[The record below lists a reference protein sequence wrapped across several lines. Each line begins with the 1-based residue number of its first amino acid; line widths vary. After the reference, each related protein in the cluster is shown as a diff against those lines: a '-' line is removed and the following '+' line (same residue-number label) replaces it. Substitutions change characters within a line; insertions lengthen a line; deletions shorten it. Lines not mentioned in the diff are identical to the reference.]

1 MAEDI
6 LGDSEAFIRSRR
18 HVWQGR
24 VHITEA
30 AHAYK
35 LAIEAQAIN
44 YQTWQDV
51 IRWRLDDENFSRS
64 QWLELTQQIAK
75 AMAKYPVPMFELVEM
90 YEKQKLF
97 TSDSPAEKIKI
108 WQALY
113 VAAGDNFR
121 SYWMEFTNIL
131 KRQQEELGSSSEA
144 KVALATMLFGTY
156 RNSDKYLSDLLGW
169 GQKELGNNAKTEK
182 QWLVLIQGTSL
193 HSYIK
198 TSEPTYLWSFLFS
211 LMTFVIV
218 IVGILQV
225 TVGELL
231 SEDQNPFPYIL
242 KLIVAGS
249 LSMSLSCL
257 FGKKLL
263 AFITCLASSAFSLF
277 LLGYV

>member
-1 MAEDI
+1 ME
-6 LGDSEAFIRSRR
+6 
-18 HVWQGR
+18 
-24 VHITEA
+24 
-30 AHAYK
+30 
-35 LAIEAQAIN
+35 
-44 YQTWQDV
+44 
-51 IRWRLDDENFSRS
+51 EN
-64 QWLELTQQIAK
+64 
-75 AMAKYPVPMFELVEM
+75 
-90 YEKQKLF
+90 QK
-97 TSDSPAEKIKI
+97 P
-108 WQALY
+108 
-113 VAAGDNFR
+113 
-121 SYWMEFTNIL
+121 
-131 KRQQEELGSSSEA
+131 
-144 KVALATMLFGTY
+144 
-156 RNSDKYLSDLLGW
+156 
-169 GQKELGNNAKTEK
+169 EK

-225 TVGELL
+225 TGGELL